1 MSGPSP
7 AIWSSGPMANRQAG
21 SPKDRLCACPFCRIW
36 TPVHDHFT
44 CAASLARGRG
54 MMKYLCLI
62 YNEEKKLSAMS
73 KREREALAGEAAAY
87 GEELRRRGHLIAAEI
102 LRCGQTATTVRVRNG
117 RASAT
122 EGPVA
127 GAQERL

>member
-1 MSGPSP
+1 
-7 AIWSSGPMANRQAG
+7 
-21 SPKDRLCACPFCRIW
+21 
-36 TPVHDHFT
+36 
-44 CAASLARGRG
+44 

-73 KREREALAGEAAAY
+73 KREREALAGEAVAY

-117 RASAT
+117 RVSAT

-127 GAQERL
+127 GAREQLGGFVLIDARDLNEAIHVAARMPEARVGSVEVRPIREPDRTDEGRG